1 MLNMVKKSCTECSE
15 AVIVMLWVNCDEE
28 VTPVWPKRHMVRY
41 TTYKDTDFTIIKYHY
56 DTYTKIKAEV
66 TVFLAK

>member
-1 MLNMVKKSCTECSE
+1 MAKKTYGQ
-15 AVIVMLWVNCDEE
+15 IY
-28 VTPVWPKRHMVRY
+28 K
-41 TTYKDTDFTIIKYHY
+41 TYKYTDFTIIKYHY